1 MKYTIYISFCLNG
14 VSLFTD
20 EDKHGFCCCCYWSC
34 VTILFTSFAQ
44 FYLGKLDIDDM
55 KVFVHISC
63 KFCFWLAV
71 CFLILFRTL
80 SHIQFFLFFLFS
92 QIYQFYFW
100 FDGHLNSL
108 QLTVQYNVGNWLHI
122 FNHLKKCLCIYNNI
136 YKYINFLVVS
146 LFNQR
151 YRLDFITCFYCTIL
165 DDAMVVMTWCYL
177 FIWWIIVIGFVMLNH
192 VTF

>member
-1 MKYTIYISFCLNG
+1 MEFLHLLMKINMVFVVAVIGLWYHTFYLLCP
-14 VSLFTD
+14 
-20 EDKHGFCCCCYWSC
+20 
-34 VTILFTSFAQ
+34 ILFGEVGYWWYES
-44 FYLGKLDIDDM
+44 LC
-55 KVFVHISC
+55 HISC
-63 KFCFWLAV
+63 TFCFWFAV

-108 QLTVQYNVGNWLHI
+108 KLTVQYNVGNWLHI
-122 FNHLKKCLCIYNNI
+122 FNHLKKCLCICNNI
-136 YKYINFLVVS
+136 YKYTNFLVVS
-146 LFNQR
+146 LFHQR
-151 YRLDFITCFYCTIL
+151 YRLNFITCFYCTIL

-192 VTF
+192 VIF